1 VHCHDEF
8 VMRQTGHYGN
18 SVRKFQYKSREKTD
32 FHTDSWEQFQHE
44 NSNAKGIRLVKFTTL
59 VNLIVKSTCTLL
71 EHSNT
76 L

>member
-8 VMRQTGHYGN
+8 VMCQTGHYGN
-18 SVRKFQYKSREKTD
+18 SHRRFQYKRREKID
-32 FHTDSWEQFQHE
+32 FHIDSWEQFQHE
-44 NSNAKGIRLVKFTTL
+44 NSTDNGIRLVNFTTS
-59 VNLIVKSTCTLL
+59 VNVIVKSSCSRL